1 MSNVVFTIFLFSAKV
16 ALRLKKVF
24 MAFIKVQDHKKF
36 GSYVISVSPNSQSIN
51 FGADFIR
58 ENGLEKAKYVCLY
71 LDYVDFLRIGFSF
84 HDHKVDKDCIKLNEY
99 KQSDSKII
107 IARKFF
113 NRQLSEFIN
122 DWRLYRKRKY
132 TPGKEKNTEFGTVY
146 FIKLQRNDFNKQEY
160 SLDYDEIEDEDDHPI
175 PF

>member
-1 MSNVVFTIFLFSAKV
+1 
-16 ALRLKKVF
+16 
-24 MAFIKVQDHKKF
+24 MAFIKVQDDNKF
-36 GSYVISVSPNSQSIN
+36 KSYVMSISPNSQSIN

-58 ENGLEKAKYVCLY
+58 ENGLEDTTHVSLY

-84 HDHKVDKDCIKLNEY
+84 HDHKVDNDCIKLNAY

-113 NRQLSEFIN
+113 NKQLSEFID
-122 DWRLYRKRKY
+122 DWDLYRKRKY
-132 TPGKEKNTEFGTVY
+132 KPGKEKNSKYGSIY
-146 FIKLQRNDFNKQEY
+146 FIKLQRNDFSKQDY
-160 SLDYDEIEDEDDHPI
+160 YQDYDEIEDENHQFV